1 MYNNKDRKLKTGS
14 DIIKK
19 LNIVLYTPE
28 IPQNTGNISRTCA
41 VTGAAMHIIR
51 PTGFEISDRT
61 LKRAGLD
68 YWDKLEVFYYDSYAD
83 FLDKVG
89 PDAPLFFFS
98 SKGKRCYTE
107 AEYPDG
113 AYIVFGCETRGLPA
127 ELIEENLHRTYRLP
141 MRETLRCLNL
151 SNAVAIVTYE
161 VLRSWDF
168 EGLV

>member
-41 VTGAAMHIIR
+41 VTGAALHIIR

-107 AEYPDG
+107 AEYPDNSFRSYLRF
-113 AYIVFGCETRGLPA
+113 AAL
-127 ELIEENLHRTYRLP
+127 ENMHKNSPTYDGSP
-141 MRETLRCLNL
+141 F
-151 SNAVAIVTYE
+151 TY
-161 VLRSWDF
+161 DF
-168 EGLV
+168 YSPYLQK

>member
-1 MYNNKDRKLKTGS
+1 MSISHSLPS
-14 DIIKK
+14 SVF
-19 LNIVLYTPE
+19 LSVLCGINGLTSAL
-28 IPQNTGNISRTCA
+28 T
-41 VTGAAMHIIR
+41 AAPPSEPPSSTLHIIR

-68 YWDKLEVFYYDSYAD
+68 YWNKLEVFYYDSYAD